1 MDDPC
6 PLLNIRLPK
15 IYAITDTGISGIS
28 HEEQVARLI
37 AGGIRLIQLRAK
49 NATSR
54 EFYESAKAVVSYARE
69 HGTKVLINDRV
80 DIAAAVGADGV
91 HLGQDDLAP
100 ELARKILG
108 SKAIIGYSTHSLEQ
122 VRIALRYP
130 VDYVAIGP
138 VFRTKTKVNSDPVI
152 GIERLQE
159 VSREIGEM
167 PLVAVGGINLTN
179 LNTVFEAGANSIAVV
194 GGLISNA
201 EKISEMAKAF
211 IFQSDSRD

>member
-1 MDDPC
+1 
-6 PLLNIRLPK
+6 LNISLPK

-49 NATSR
+49 NASSR
-54 EFYESAKAVVSYARE
+54 EFYESTRAVVSYARR
-69 HGTKVLINDRV
+69 HGTKVIINDHV
-80 DIAAAVGADGV
+80 DIAAAAGADGV

-130 VDYVAIGP
+130 VDYLAIGP

-167 PLVAVGGINLTN
+167 PLVAIGGINLTN
-179 LNTVFEAGANSIAVV
+179 LNTVFEAGADSIAVV

-211 IFQSDSRD
+211 IFQSDSPD

>member
-1 MDDPC
+1 LDDPC
-6 PLLNIRLPK
+6 PLLNISLPK

-49 NATSR
+49 NASSR
-54 EFYESAKAVVSYARE
+54 EFYESTRAVVSYARR
-69 HGTKVLINDRV
+69 HGTKVIINDRV
-80 DIAAAVGADGV
+80 DIAAAAGADGV

-130 VDYVAIGP
+130 VDYLAIGP

-167 PLVAVGGINLTN
+167 PLVAIGGINLTN
-179 LNTVFEAGANSIAVV
+179 LNTVFEAGADSIAVV

-211 IFQSDSRD
+211 IFQSDSPD

>member
-1 MDDPC
+1 V
-6 PLLNIRLPK
+6 I
-15 IYAITDTGISGIS
+15 
-28 HEEQVARLI
+28 
-37 AGGIRLIQLRAK
+37 
-49 NATSR
+49 
-54 EFYESAKAVVSYARE
+54 
-69 HGTKVLINDRV
+69 INDRV

-91 HLGQDDLAP
+91 HLGQDDVAP

-167 PLVAVGGINLTN
+167 PLVAIGGINLTN
-179 LNTVFEAGANSIAVV
+179 LNTVFEAGADSIAVV